1 MEVVF
6 FFHSFSFFAFAFCL
20 PFLRLPHVYT
30 LSDLSFVR
38 SNSAMSGW
46 GSSSSSSKGA
56 YRPLS
61 DPESGNPFDSQGSM
75 QTPLLSSPSDIL
87 DQIQQNISELVV
99 INAQIEK
106 QLSTIGSSRD
116 RRDTRQQMFFLLF
129 FCLFV
134 IFSFFFFLWIVG
146 EVRFSKA
153 RGL

>member
-1 MEVVF
+1 
-6 FFHSFSFFAFAFCL
+6 
-20 PFLRLPHVYT
+20 
-30 LSDLSFVR
+30 
-38 SNSAMSGW
+38 
-46 GSSSSSSKGA
+46 
-56 YRPLS
+56 
-61 DPESGNPFDSQGSM
+61 M